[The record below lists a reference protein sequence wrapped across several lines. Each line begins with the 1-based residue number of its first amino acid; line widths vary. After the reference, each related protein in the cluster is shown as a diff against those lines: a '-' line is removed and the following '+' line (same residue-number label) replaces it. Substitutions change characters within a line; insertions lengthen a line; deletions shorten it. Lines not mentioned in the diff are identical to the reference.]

1 MLLYF
6 LRFFHSK
13 DIAGQLTS
21 WPTEAPL
28 VRCPTSLICCAFI
41 FVIFLLGEMSEQ
53 LISRLFRP
61 LPNLLLAQASPIN
74 CLRVPR
80 KGECT
85 LYKYKYQVPRVPRS
99 TKYQGKVKVQGN
111 VLKTLF
117 ILSHYVT
124 QQLSFN
130 STYFGHII
138 IAYWCFYQNLESKSS
153 SHLGGEYS
161 PGLCLGSPG
170 ISSGKS
176 SLRTSPEHHYHYHHC
191 LSQQWNLTK
200 LRRGNSLPHRPAR
213 VVVNVSYMPAE
224 VAVVTV
230 VSHPHLV
237 LGKVGVFCAR
247 TSAVRTNT
255 RSQHHFSQGPE
266 THQTDFP
273 SKCKI

>member
-1 MLLYF
+1 M
-6 LRFFHSK
+6 
-13 DIAGQLTS
+13 
-21 WPTEAPL
+21 
-28 VRCPTSLICCAFI
+28 
-41 FVIFLLGEMSEQ
+41 
-53 LISRLFRP
+53 
-61 LPNLLLAQASPIN
+61 
-74 CLRVPR
+74 
-80 KGECT
+80 
-85 LYKYKYQVPRVPRS
+85 YKYKYQVQVRVPS
-99 TKYQGKVKVQGN
+99 TKSTKEYQVPRKGESTRQCIEN
-111 VLKTLF
+111 TFYPQSLCHTATLIQLYIFWAHHHCF
-117 ILSHYVT
+117 IGDLFLSKS
-124 QQLSFN
+124 L
-130 STYFGHII
+130 
-138 IAYWCFYQNLESKSS
+138 KSS

-176 SLRTSPEHHYHYHHC
+176 SLRTSPDHHYHYHHF

>member
-41 FVIFLLGEMSEQ
+41 FVIFLRGEMSEQ

-85 LYKYKYQVPRVPRS
+85 STSTKYKYEYQVPRVPRS

-138 IAYWCFYQNLESKSS
+138 IAYWCSFFIKIFKVII
-153 SHLGGEYS
+153 S
-161 PGLCLGSPG
+161 PG
-170 ISSGKS
+170 
-176 SLRTSPEHHYHYHHC
+176 R
-191 LSQQWNLTK
+191 
-200 LRRGNSLPHRPAR
+200 
-213 VVVNVSYMPAE
+213 
-224 VAVVTV
+224 
-230 VSHPHLV
+230 
-237 LGKVGVFCAR
+237 GVFAR
-247 TSAVRTNT
+247 PMPGQPRDLLRQEFTENFT
-255 RSQHHFSQGPE
+255 
-266 THQTDFP
+266 
-273 SKCKI
+273 

>member
-41 FVIFLLGEMSEQ
+41 FVIFLRGEMSEQ

-85 LYKYKYQVPRVPRS
+85 STSTKYKYEYQVPRVPRS

-138 IAYWCFYQNLESKSS
+138 IAYWCFYQNL
-153 SHLGGEYS
+153 
-161 PGLCLGSPG
+161 
-170 ISSGKS
+170 
-176 SLRTSPEHHYHYHHC
+176 
-191 LSQQWNLTK
+191 
-200 LRRGNSLPHRPAR
+200 
-213 VVVNVSYMPAE
+213 
-224 VAVVTV
+224 
-230 VSHPHLV
+230 
-237 LGKVGVFCAR
+237 
-247 TSAVRTNT
+247 
-255 RSQHHFSQGPE
+255 
-266 THQTDFP
+266 
-273 SKCKI
+273 